1 MWYNILLVGV
11 MIMIKLKIY
20 KINGK
25 VEVKIVERVEVKL
38 DNIKIRLSATTI

>member
-1 MWYNILLVGV
+1 
-11 MIMIKLKIY
+11 MIKLKIY

-38 DNIKIRLSATTI
+38 DSIKIKLSATTI